1 MAGIYSDVRKAIRRA
16 AIGSLLEFFPDTVSQ
31 DKYIVFSNSNGTE
44 PADSYVVINI
54 LQIEQ
59 QGHHSTST
67 LASVS
72 TAPEAFGFDQQWGL
86 HWSESTG
93 YFLPIQVCYEI
104 QCQFSFIGSLSGD
117 LAQSFTQNINNN
129 PLARQELQKQKLGLM
144 RKSQIRRAPQKRD
157 TKWVEYHNMDV
168 TFNYVVITNQ
178 LVDVVEG
185 VVIADETS
193 EIPVIIKIPESIIY
207 P

>member
-1 MAGIYSDVRKAIRRA
+1 MAGTYSDVRKAIRTA
-16 AIGSLLEFFPDTVSQ
+16 ALASLSEFPTAPV
-31 DKYIVFSNSNGTE
+31 IFSNSGGTE
-44 PADSYVVINI
+44 PAESYAVVNI
-54 LQIEQ
+54 LSINQI
-59 QGHHSTST
+59 GHHSTST
-67 LASVS
+67 LASIS

-93 YFLPIQVCYEI
+93 YFLPVQVCYEI
-104 QCQFSFIGSLSGD
+104 LVQFSFIGSLSGD
-117 LAQSFTQNINNN
+117 MAQSFTQRINNN
-129 PLARQELQKQKLGLM
+129 PVSLEELKKNKLGLM

-168 TFNYVVITNQ
+168 TFNYIVQTIQ

-185 VVIADETS
+185 VVIEDTTG
-193 EIPVIIKIPESIIY
+193 EIPVLIKIPESIIY

>member
-1 MAGIYSDVRKAIRRA
+1 MAIQTDVRKAIRLGAIA
-16 AIGSLLEFFPDTVSQ
+16 ALSEYPTTPVI
-31 DKYIVFSNSNGTE
+31 FSNSNGTE
-44 PADSYVVINI
+44 PAESYVVVNI
-54 LQIEQ
+54 LNIEQ
-59 QGHHSTST
+59 QGRHITST
-67 LASVS
+67 LTNTDEQLS
-72 TAPEAFGFDQQWGL
+72 
-86 HWSESTG
+86 
-93 YFLPIQVCYEI
+93 IQAQYEI
-104 QCQFSFIGSLSGD
+104 LVQFSFIGSLSGD
-117 LAQSFTQNINNN
+117 MAQSFTQRINNN
-129 PLARQELQKQKLGLM
+129 PVALEELKKQRLGLM

-168 TFNYVVITNQ
+168 TFNYTVNTNQ

>member
-1 MAGIYSDVRKAIRRA
+1 MAIFTDLQEAIRLSVIA
-16 AIGSLLEFFPDTVSQ
+16 ALPDYPTTLVKFSHDNGS
-31 DKYIVFSNSNGTE
+31 E
-44 PADSYVVINI
+44 PSASYVVINV
-54 LQIEQ
+54 LNTEQ

-67 LASVS
+67 LVN
-72 TAPEAFGFDQQWGL
+72 TDETLTF
-86 HWSESTG
+86 
-93 YFLPIQVCYEI
+93 QVAYEI
-104 QCQFSFIGSLSGD
+104 MCQFSFIGSLSGEMS
-117 LAQSFTQNINNN
+117 QSFNNNINNN
-129 PLARQELQKQKLGLM
+129 PITRLELNRNRLGFM

-168 TFNYVVITNQ
+168 TFSYIVVTNQ
-178 LVDVVEG
+178 LIDSVDG